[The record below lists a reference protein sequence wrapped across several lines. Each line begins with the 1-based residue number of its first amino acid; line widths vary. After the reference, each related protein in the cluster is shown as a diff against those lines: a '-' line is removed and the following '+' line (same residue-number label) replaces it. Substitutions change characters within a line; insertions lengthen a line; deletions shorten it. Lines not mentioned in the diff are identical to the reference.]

1 MKIFDNLSHG
11 FNSYMT
17 YLGRARVR
25 DVLLRS
31 SDRMLEDA
39 GFSRELL
46 ESGVKAWP
54 WHMPALELSPLDFEH
69 VGNVAAMREPQ
80 AYSDKDLRDLGISRG
95 SNPEA
100 VIFDREDIDNNSER
114 KVA

>member
-1 MKIFDNLSHG
+1 MKILDNLLHG
-11 FNSYMT
+11 FNSYMK
-17 YLGRARVR
+17 YMGRARAR
-25 DVLLRS
+25 EALLRS

-54 WHMPALELSPLDFEH
+54 WHMPALALSPLDFKQDR
-69 VGNVAAMREPQ
+69 NVAAIRELQ
-80 AYSDKDLRDLGISRG
+80 TYSDKELNDLAISRN
-95 SNPEA
+95 SIREA
-100 VIFDREDIDNNSER
+100 VMFGRDGIDNNSER

>member
-1 MKIFDNLSHG
+1 MKILDNLIRSV
-11 FNSYMT
+11 NSYMK
-17 YLGRARVR
+17 YLGRARAR
-25 DVLLRS
+25 EALLRS

-54 WHMPALELSPLDFEH
+54 WHRPAPALTPLDFKQ
-69 VGNVAAMREPQ
+69 VGNVAAMRELRT
-80 AYSDKDLRDLGISRG
+80 YSDNDLNDLGISRN
-95 SNPEA
+95 SIREA
-100 VIFDREDIDNNSER
+100 VMFGRDGIDNNSER

>member
-1 MKIFDNLSHG
+1 MKIFDNLLHG

-17 YLGRARVR
+17 FLGRARAR

-31 SDRMLEDA
+31 SDRMLDDA

-54 WHMPALELSPLDFEH
+54 WHKPAPPLKPLDFQQ
-69 VGNVAAMREPQ
+69 VGNAAAIRELQ
-80 AYSDKDLRDLGISRG
+80 TYSDKDLNDLGISRG
-95 SNPEA
+95 SIPEA
-100 VIFDREDIDNNSER
+100 VIFGREGSDNDSER

>member
-1 MKIFDNLSHG
+1 MKIFDNLLHG

-17 YLGRARVR
+17 FLGRSRVR

-31 SDRMLEDA
+31 SDRMLDDA

-54 WHMPALELSPLDFEH
+54 WHKPALPLTPLDFKH
-69 VGNVAAMREPQ
+69 VGNVAAIRELQ
-80 AYSDKDLRDLGISRG
+80 TYSDEDLHDLGNSRG
-95 SNPEA
+95 SISEA
-100 VIFDREDIDNNSER
+100 VMLGREGSDNDSER